1 VKRNQSPEAEP
12 QGDRFFAVASRAL
25 AAGEVPEA
33 LEVIVADA
41 TFADRFCGAASGLA
55 TRRTQPLDW
64 AVLVRQLVR
73 REDEREWGQAA
84 DVLMGLA
91 DLTTL
96 FGPPP
101 APPIARLEPSGRFA
115 SKEMMAA
122 YEQVGLRAT
131 QGEGGLVL
139 RAQPWAPEWLDG
151 YPARAAE
158 AELLLR
164 RQQFVPGDPLLAQLG
179 RGDVVGY
186 SGAAQ
191 RDAVRAAAVAPPGS
205 TLLVNLPTGTGKS
218 LVAHLPAVAA
228 GGAAGDAALTV
239 LVVPTVALCIDQERS
254 LRSSINQDCAY
265 YGGRSAEE
273 LKAIRQRIFAGE
285 QRVVVASPE
294 PILGAL
300 RPAIYAAAGAGR
312 LRWLVVD
319 EAHVV
324 GSWGDEFRPEF
335 QMLPGLRR
343 DLLRVTEAA
352 GRPAFR
358 TMLLSATVTADTLA
372 TLHTA
377 FGDPGPFNQA
387 AAPQLRPEPS
397 YWFSSCRHE
406 SSRAAEAI
414 RRRRVEEAVLHLPRP
429 LVLYVTR
436 REDAEWWYKRLQ
448 DMGLGRLGIMTGSTP
463 ADARAALLRR
473 WSERAVDVV
482 VATSAFGLG
491 VDQSDVRSVVHATL
505 PETLD
510 RFYQEVGR
518 GGRDGRASVSLL
530 IHTDEDVTLARSVG
544 ETTLIGNEKGVSR
557 WRRMWESKDAVDA
570 ERARWR
576 IRVDVSPGL
585 QANEANVKWNL
596 RTLALMAR
604 SGLIRIDAV
613 PPPSQPRGSDDV
625 QAERAYEQAAQED
638 LVRRVVEV
646 IADRVGSDDV
656 WTARVDPQREREQAA
671 TRAAFA
677 RMVTVAGGGSGH
689 CIGTII
695 GDLYRVGHNAVP
707 GVSPTPVATA
717 CGTCPACRSGGYAS
731 PIDPPPPVRPPWPV
745 SRGVASQLQRR
756 LIDGRLIVQYDTSGR
771 PWRDDLGDLIP
782 RLSDLGLRG
791 ICVSA
796 QEWDDA
802 ARVLGSRV
810 TRGDV
815 LLFELSEVL
824 RTNRR
829 HQSFADVLAVA
840 VVHPSDGRPLPEDL
854 YRTADS
860 RDTRLAPRV
869 LLVPNNALRHDGVR
883 LVDRPPVQLVWAGS
897 LL

>member
-1 VKRNQSPEAEP
+1 MNRDASPATGGQS
-12 QGDRFFAVASRAL
+12 GLFFEQVSQTL
-25 AAGEVPEA
+25 AAGEVPE
-33 LEVIVADA
+33 IGDA
-41 TFADRFCGAASGLA
+41 AESDAAFAERFCNAASGLA
-55 TRRTQPLDW
+55 THRTRPLDW

-73 REDEREWGQAA
+73 REDERQCGQAS
-84 DVLMGLA
+84 DVLKGRA
-91 DLTTL
+91 DLTSL
-96 FGPPP
+96 FGPPST
-101 APPIARLEPSGRFA
+101 PPVTRLNLSGCFA
-115 SKEMMAA
+115 TIEMMAA
-122 YEQVGLRAT
+122 YEQIGL
-131 QGEGGLVL
+131 QHLPSESGVVL
-139 RAQPWAPEWLDG
+139 RAQAWAPGWLDG
-151 YPARAAE
+151 CPARAAE
-158 AELLLR
+158 AELPLR
-164 RQQFVPGDPLLAQLG
+164 RQEPVPGDPLLARLG
-179 RGDVVGY
+179 RGDVVEY

-239 LVVPTVALCIDQERS
+239 LVVPTIALCIDQERS
-254 LRSSINQDCAY
+254 LLPSIHQGCAY
-265 YGGRSAEE
+265 YGGRSAED
-273 LKAIRQRIFAGE
+273 LKAIRQRIFVGE

-294 PILGAL
+294 SVLGAL
-300 RPAIYAAAGAGR
+300 RPAIYSAAGAGR
-312 LRWLVVD
+312 LRWLVID

-343 DLLRVTEAA
+343 DLLRVAEAA

-358 TMLLSATVTADTLA
+358 TMLLSATVNPDTLA

-397 YWFSSCRHE
+397 YWFNSCRHE
-406 SSRAAEAI
+406 SSQAAEAI

-436 REDAEWWYKRLQ
+436 REDADWWYCHLR
-448 DMGLGRLGIMTGSTP
+448 DVGLSRLGIMTGSTP
-463 ADARAALLRR
+463 AVARADLLRR
-473 WSERAVDVV
+473 WAERGVDVV

-530 IHTDEDVTLARSVG
+530 VHTDDDVKLARSVG

-570 ERARWR
+570 ERARCR
-576 IRVDVSPGL
+576 VRVDVSPGL

-604 SGLIRIDAV
+604 SGLIKMDAV
-613 PPPSQPRGSDDV
+613 PPPSPPRVSDDA
-625 QAERAYEQAAQED
+625 QAERAYEQAAQDD

-646 IADRVGSDDV
+646 VADRVGSDDV

-677 RMVTVAGGGSGH
+677 MMVTVAGGGSGR
-689 CIGTII
+689 CVGTII

-707 GVSPTPVATA
+707 GVSPTAVATA
-717 CGTCPACRSGGYAS
+717 CGTCPACRSGGHAS
-731 PIDPPPPVRPPWPV
+731 PTDPPPPVRPPWPA
-745 SRGVASQLQRR
+745 SRGVASELQRR
-756 LIDGRLIVQYDTSGR
+756 LIDGRLIVQYDSSGR

-782 RLSDLGLRG
+782 RLADLGLRG
-791 ICVSA
+791 VAVSA
-796 QEWDDA
+796 QDWDDA
-802 ARVLGSRV
+802 ARVLGSRI

-815 LLFELSEVL
+815 LLFELSEAL
-824 RTNRR
+824 RPYRR
-829 HQSFADVLAVA
+829 YQSFADVLAVA

-854 YRTADS
+854 YGTAAPS
-860 RDTRLAPRV
+860 ENRLAPRV

-883 LVDRPPVQLVWAGS
+883 LADRPPVHLVWASS